1 VKFESSTVR
10 NRRHSRFLSAFLSI
24 SFAVVVAEAQVPA
37 EIESKLVTMGHI
49 VDPPCTAKLYRPLMP
64 ANDITG
70 SASPLYPGVTVV
82 RDASFGPNPKDVVDI
97 FTADKGPASRP
108 VLIYVPGGPGNKI
121 ELQDKEANAFYDNI
135 GRWANSNGM
144 VFVNMQRHAGKGWD
158 AGAKDIS
165 SMIQWVEAN
174 ISKYHGNPDRMFIWA
189 HSAGNNPL
197 GTYIGRPELYGPKG
211 VGVKGVIFM
220 SPAAFD
226 IAPLE
231 LPPPAPGSNPLAAL
245 TDSGKTCGV
254 QGGAF
259 SSSGALP
266 GRTAGQPGGPDAPFG
281 PPPGGP
287 PAGGAAGRP
296 AGGAPAGFGGPPVD
310 AATRLARSSLP
321 ELKKT
326 SVKIMLANAELDPG
340 ADPAVNGG
348 VMQFNQIL
356 HDELCKAGPEHCPT
370 LLYLKGESHMSEVF
384 SIGTPDKT
392 VSGPILA
399 WMKKIK

>member
-1 VKFESSTVR
+1 MKFAP
-10 NRRHSRFLSAFLSI
+10 NRQLLTALLALSV
-24 SFAVVVAEAQVPA
+24 AVVAAEAQVPA
-37 EIESKLVTMGHI
+37 NIEAGLVAMGHI

-64 ANDITG
+64 ANDITS
-70 SASPLYPGVTVV
+70 SATPLYPGITVV

-97 FTADKGPASRP
+97 FAADKGPASRP
-108 VLIYVPGGPGNKI
+108 VLIYVPGGGGNKI

-135 GRWANSNGM
+135 MRWATKNGM
-144 VFVNMQRHAGKGWD
+144 VGVNMQRHGGPGWD

-231 LPPPAPGSNPLAAL
+231 VPPPPAGGGNPLAAL

-266 GRTAGQPGGPDAPFG
+266 GKTEGQPGGPDAPFG
-281 PPPGGP
+281 PPPGGA
-287 PAGGAAGRP
+287 PAGGAGGRP
-296 AGGAPAGFGGPPVD
+296 TGGPPAGFGGPPVD

-326 SVKIMLANAELDPG
+326 TVKIILANAELDPG
-340 ADPAVNGG
+340 VGANGI
-348 VMQFNQIL
+348 MPFNQIL
-356 HDELCKAGPEHCPT
+356 HDELCKEGPAHCPT
-370 LLYLKGESHMSEVF
+370 LLYFKGESHMSEVF
-384 SIGTPDKT
+384 SPDTPDKT

-399 WMKKIK
+399 WIKKIK

>member
-1 VKFESSTVR
+1 VR
-10 NRRHSRFLSAFLSI
+10 IGRALLVVSL
-24 SFAVVVAEAQVPA
+24 AVGAEAQVPA
-37 EIESKLVTMGHI
+37 EIETQLVKIGHI
-49 VDPPCTAKLYRPLMP
+49 VDPPCTAKLYRPRMP

-70 SASPLYPGVTVV
+70 SATPLYPGITVV

-97 FTADKGPASRP
+97 FSADKGPASRP
-108 VLIYVPGGPGNKI
+108 VLIYVPGGAGNKI
-121 ELQDKEANAFYDNI
+121 ELQNKESNAFYDNI
-135 GRWANSNGM
+135 GRWATKNGM
-144 VFVNMQRHAGKGWD
+144 VGVNMQRHFGQGWD

-165 SMIQWVEAN
+165 QMIQWVEAN

-189 HSAGNNPL
+189 HSAGNMPL

-220 SPAAFD
+220 SPAPFD

-231 LPPPAPGSNPLAAL
+231 LPPPPPGSNPFAAL
-245 TDSGKTCGV
+245 ADAGKTCGAP
-254 QGGAF
+254 GGAL
-259 SSSGALP
+259 SSDGALP

-287 PAGGAAGRP
+287 GARPGGP
-296 AGGAPAGFGGPPVD
+296 PAGFGGPPVD

-340 ADPAVNGG
+340 ADPAVNAGI
-348 VMQFNQIL
+348 MAFNQML
-356 HDELCKAGPEHCPT
+356 YDELCKEGPDHCPT
-370 LLYLKGESHMSEVF
+370 LLLAKGESHMSIVF
-384 SIGTPDKT
+384 SIDTPDKT

>member
-1 VKFESSTVR
+1 MTSET
-10 NRRHSRFLSAFLSI
+10 NRFLKAVLAI
-24 SFAVVVAEAQVPA
+24 SFAAVAAQAQVPA
-37 EIESKLVTMGHI
+37 KIETQLVAMGHI

-64 ANDITG
+64 ANDITS
-70 SASPLYPGVTVV
+70 SASPVYPGITVM

-108 VLIYVPGGPGNKI
+108 VLIYVPGGGGNKI

-135 GRWANSNGM
+135 GRWANQNGM
-144 VFVNMQRHAGKGWD
+144 VFVNMQRHAGPGWD

-165 SMIQWVEAN
+165 SMLQWVEAN

-220 SPAAFD
+220 SPAPFD

-245 TDSGKTCGV
+245 TESGKTCGV
-254 QGGAF
+254 EGGAF

-266 GRTAGQPGGPDAPFG
+266 GRTTGQPGGPDAAFAPAG
-281 PPPGGP
+281 PPP
-287 PAGGAAGRP
+287 AGGRP
-296 AGGAPAGFGGPPVD
+296 AGGPPPGLGGPPVD
-310 AATRLARSSLP
+310 AATRLARSSLL

-326 SVKIMLANAELDPG
+326 SVKILLANAELDPG
-340 ADPAVNGG
+340 ADAAVNGG

-356 HDELCKAGPEHCPT
+356 HDELCKEGPAHCPT

-392 VSGPILA
+392 VSGPILE

>member
-1 VKFESSTVR
+1 VK
-10 NRRHSRFLSAFLSI
+10 HLLG
-24 SFAVVVAEAQVPA
+24 VVLTMSLGVVAAEAQVPA
-37 EIESKLVTMGHI
+37 DIEAGLVKMGHI

-64 ANDITG
+64 ANDVRST
-70 SASPLYPGVTVV
+70 ASPLYPGITVV

-108 VLIYVPGGPGNKI
+108 VLIYVPGGGGNKL
-121 ELQDKEANAFYDNI
+121 ELQDPEANAFYDNI
-135 GRWANSNGM
+135 MRWANKNGM
-144 VFVNMQRHAGKGWD
+144 VGVNMQRHGGPGWD

-165 SMIQWVEAN
+165 AMIQWVQAN
-174 ISKYHGNPDRMFIWA
+174 IAKYHGNPDRMFIWA
-189 HSAGNNPL
+189 HSAGNMPL

-231 LPPPAPGSNPLAAL
+231 VPPPPQGGGNPMAAL

-266 GRTAGQPGGPDAPFG
+266 GRTQGQPGGPDAPLG
-281 PPPGGP
+281 PPPG
-287 PAGGAAGRP
+287 AAPGGRP
-296 AGGAPAGFGGPPVD
+296 AGGPPAGFGGPPVD

-326 SVKIMLANAELDPG
+326 SVKIILANAELDPG
-340 ADPAVNGG
+340 VDEKGIMP
-348 VMQFNQIL
+348 FNQVL
-356 HDELCKAGPEHCPT
+356 HDELCKEGPDHCPT
-370 LLYLKGESHMSEVF
+370 LLYFKGESHMSEVF
-384 SIGTPDKT
+384 SLDTPDKT

-399 WMKKIK
+399 WIKKIK

>member
-1 VKFESSTVR
+1 MTFRQKNAST
-10 NRRHSRFLSAFLSI
+10 SMPALSMFLAISLS
-24 SFAVVVAEAQVPA
+24 VVAAEAQVPA
-37 EIESKLVTMGHI
+37 NIEAQLVKMGHI
-49 VDPPCTAKLYRPLMP
+49 VDPPCTANLYRPLMP
-64 ANDITG
+64 ANDITS
-70 SASPLYPGVTVV
+70 SATPAYPGITVV

-108 VLIYVPGGPGNKI
+108 VLIYVPGGAGNKI

-135 GRWANSNGM
+135 GRWATKNGM
-144 VFVNMQRHAGKGWD
+144 VGVNMQRHFGPGWD
-158 AGAKDIS
+158 TGAKDIS

-220 SPAAFD
+220 SPAPFD

-231 LPPPAPGSNPLAAL
+231 PPPIGGANPLSILADA
-245 TDSGKTCGV
+245 GKTCGV
-254 QGGAF
+254 QGGAMAAD
-259 SSSGALP
+259 GALP
-266 GRTAGQPGGPDAPFG
+266 GRTAGQPGGPDPGFG
-281 PPPGGP
+281 PPPGG
-287 PAGGAAGRP
+287 AGGPPPG
-296 AGGAPAGFGGPPVD
+296 AGGPPPGFGGPPVD
-310 AATRLARSSLP
+310 AATQLARSSLP

-326 SVKIMLANAELDPG
+326 PVKILLANAELDPG
-340 ADPAVNGG
+340 ADPAVHGG
-348 VMQFNQIL
+348 IMPFNQML
-356 HDELCKAGPEHCPT
+356 HDELCKEGPDHCPT
-370 LLYLKGESHMSEVF
+370 LLYTKGESHMSIVF
-384 SIGTPDKT
+384 SIDTPDKT